1 MAKLTREDI
10 LKLAQLARLELSD
23 EEVEEYSR
31 ELTAI
36 LDYVEQLSAVDVEGL
51 EPTRQVSGLVNVTRA
66 DEIKDYGY
74 DTADLL
80 AIVPEVKDGQ
90 IKVKR
95 ILG

>member
-23 EEVEEYSR
+23 DEVAEYSR

-36 LDYVEQLSAVDVEGL
+36 LDYVEQLSAVDVAGL
-51 EPTRQVSGLVNVTRA
+51 EPTHQVSGLVNVARE
-66 DEIKDYGY
+66 DEVRDYGY
-74 DTADLL
+74 TPDDLL
-80 AIVPEVKDGQ
+80 KGVPAVKDKQ

-95 ILG
+95 IMA